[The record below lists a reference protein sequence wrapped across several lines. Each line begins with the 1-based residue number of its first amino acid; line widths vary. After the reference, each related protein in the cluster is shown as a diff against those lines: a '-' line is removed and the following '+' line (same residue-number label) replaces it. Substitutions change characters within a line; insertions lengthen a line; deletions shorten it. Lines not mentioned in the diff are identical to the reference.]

1 MTADTHH
8 SHRGPWRHR
17 PRDFDG
23 TGYTLQ
29 LSNGALLAELCGI
42 DVVCDFRSRDVAAGG
57 QGAPLAPAFHSA
69 LFGAAH
75 DDVLVLNV
83 GGIANLSVLRR
94 DGTVLGFEHGSR
106 SFRRR
111 LA

>member
-42 DVVCDFRSRDVAAGG
+42 DVVCDSAAGMSPR
-57 QGAPLAPAFHSA
+57 A
-69 LFGAAH
+69 
-75 DDVLVLNV
+75 DRV
-83 GGIANLSVLRR
+83 RR
-94 DGTVLGFEHGSR
+94 W
-106 SFRRR
+106 RRR
-111 LA
+111 FTLPCSAPPTTTCSFSMSAASPI